1 MEAGQD
7 KFYMGDVYGHSV
19 HIKRVGDTNFR
30 IAVTANGIEKLGDI
44 KYHSFA
50 AAEKAVN
57 RGFETVIKS
66 KE

>member
-30 IAVTANGIEKLGDI
+30 IAVTANGIERIGET
-44 KYHSFA
+44 KYHSFS

-57 RGFETVIKS
+57 RGFKTVIKS

>member
-1 MEAGQD
+1 MQAGQNN
-7 KFYMGDVYGHSV
+7 FYMGDVYGHSV
-19 HIKRVGDTNFR
+19 HIKRVGDTHFR

-44 KYHSFA
+44 KYNSFA

-57 RGFETVIKS
+57 RGFKTVIKS